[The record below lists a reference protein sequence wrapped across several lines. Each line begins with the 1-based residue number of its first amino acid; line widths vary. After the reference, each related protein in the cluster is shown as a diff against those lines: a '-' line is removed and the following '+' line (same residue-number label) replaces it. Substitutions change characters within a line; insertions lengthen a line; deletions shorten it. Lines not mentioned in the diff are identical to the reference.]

1 MELVDSKKIGALSE
15 LDFEIIHSAYR
26 ELIKTQGWKYLV
38 DDINK
43 VIEDKQNM
51 LINISVK
58 AENIREINQL
68 GRDIQLY
75 KYFISIPNLFIENAE
90 RVFKRKEK

>member
-75 KYFISIPNLFIENAE
+75 RYFISIPNLFIENAE

>member
-15 LDFEIIHSAYR
+15 LDFERIHSAYR